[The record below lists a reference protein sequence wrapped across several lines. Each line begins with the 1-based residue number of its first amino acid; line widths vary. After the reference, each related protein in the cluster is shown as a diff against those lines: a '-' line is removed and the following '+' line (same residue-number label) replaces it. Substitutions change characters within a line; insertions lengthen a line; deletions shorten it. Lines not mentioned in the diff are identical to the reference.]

1 MSERLHVMW
10 QAGGPR
16 TLFWVSLLLLV
27 LLVLV
32 DVFNGGVNKVTWVAE
47 FFVIFTCGWFWGK
60 ELYRYWREGR

>member
-32 DVFNGGVNKVTWVAE
+32 DVFNGGVN
-47 FFVIFTCGWFWGK
+47 
-60 ELYRYWREGR
+60 